1 MNRSGAPQPRP
12 HGKQSSLGGLL
23 LLIVVLVVYSFVQ
36 PRLNA
41 RFGWNLPGLQ
51 QPGGVA
57 EKSQATR
64 PSEAARRSPTDRRDE
79 SMPVHAEERS
89 DEASRVIEPPTE
101 EAASPLAVPKASPRP
116 QGPPASPSVGGTPS
130 PAQANQRDARGELR
144 YGLLVDEG
152 GERYRSPAGL
162 LYTRGSQE
170 GHRLKHL
177 ERHVVDDPSRPGPH
191 GVFDGGMEGALATVD
206 LAYQRALA
214 GAKTTKQEEDGR
226 VIYTVDL
233 GKRVGFVGGS
243 DGKRRKHPMARR
255 VRLVLDQDRVITA
268 YPM

>member
-1 MNRSGAPQPRP
+1 MNRSDTPPPRP
-12 HGKQSSLGGLL
+12 HGKQTSLGGLV
-23 LLIVVLVVYSFVQ
+23 LLIVALVVYSFAQ

-51 QPGGVA
+51 PPGEVA
-57 EKSQATR
+57 EPVPATPPAEASVR
-64 PSEAARRSPTDRRDE
+64 PSTDRPDG
-79 SMPVHAEERS
+79 STPVAAEQRP
-89 DEASRVIEPPTE
+89 DEASRVIEPTAE
-101 EAASPLAVPKASPRP
+101 ETTLPLAVPQASPRP
-116 QGPPASPSVGGTPS
+116 PAPEASSSVGGTSS
-130 PAQANQRDARGELR
+130 PAQANRRAARGELR

-243 DGKRRKHPMARR
+243 DGKRRKNPMARR

>member
-12 HGKQSSLGGLL
+12 RGKQNSLGGLL
-23 LLIVVLVVYSFVQ
+23 LLIVALVVYSFVQ

-51 QPGGVA
+51 QPGEVA
-57 EKSQATR
+57 EMSEATQ
-64 PSEAARRSPTDRRDE
+64 PSEAARRSPTVRRDE
-79 SMPVHAEERS
+79 STPVSAEERS
-89 DEASRVIEPPTE
+89 DEASRVIEPPAE
-101 EAASPLAVPKASPRP
+101 EATSPLAVPKASPRP
-116 QGPPASPSVGGTPS
+116 QAPAASPSVGGTPS
-130 PAQANQRDARGELR
+130 PAQANQRDARDELR

-152 GERYRSPAGL
+152 GDRYRSPAGL

-177 ERHVVDDPSRPGPH
+177 ERHVVDDPSRPGSH

-206 LAYQRALA
+206 LAYKRALA

-255 VRLVLDQDRVITA
+255 VRLVLDRDRVITA